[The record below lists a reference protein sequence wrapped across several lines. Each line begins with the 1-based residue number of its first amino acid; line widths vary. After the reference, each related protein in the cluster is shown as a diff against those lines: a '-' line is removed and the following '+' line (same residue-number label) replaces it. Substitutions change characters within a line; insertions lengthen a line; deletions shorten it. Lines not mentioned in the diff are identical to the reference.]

1 MSEISQIGAF
11 DTEIIETSRRIER
24 LVQERAP
31 YTQIEDEQFKLSSL
45 MNQKRRGLYQAK
57 DPSYY
62 VDQFFQCTSADD
74 RRKKAA
80 KFAEGALASINA
92 ILESDDRI
100 ADPVQLETFVSVVEF
115 FRFSSGKDAFS
126 VSDTDDT
133 SALTVP
139 ELPEVFFE
147 QNYLSKIKLG
157 QLSTALMDNDYFTE
171 ENGRYF
177 VNRLSSGRHKTAQ
190 DVPLL
195 VEWKY
200 DVHALATML
209 TLATELGIVNNLGTK
224 KNPKS
229 ADSVDEP
236 DSRAT
241 VAAAILR
248 NFSITLSR
256 PLSDDALIKLIYRHT
271 KEAKDSVETFFSA
284 VEDARRAHSVNKDNR
299 DYKPLET
306 TEGVIR
312 EFYRVQKFLGVA
324 EGIRNQCP
332 HMDFNIVDIFYD
344 LIVASEDE

>member
-1 MSEISQIGAF
+1 
-11 DTEIIETSRRIER
+11 
-24 LVQERAP
+24 
-31 YTQIEDEQFKLSSL
+31 
-45 MNQKRRGLYQAK
+45 
-57 DPSYY
+57 
-62 VDQFFQCTSADD
+62 
-74 RRKKAA
+74 
-80 KFAEGALASINA
+80 LASINA
-92 ILESDDRI
+92 ILESDDQI
-100 ADPVQLETFVSVVEF
+100 ANPEQLETFVSVVEF

-139 ELPEVFFE
+139 ELPEVSFE
-147 QNYLSKIKLG
+147 LNYLSKIKLG
-157 QLSTALMDNDYFTE
+157 QLSTALRDNDYFTE

-177 VNRLSSGRHKTAQ
+177 VNRLSGRHKTVQ
-190 DVPLL
+190 DVSLL
-195 VEWKY
+195 VEWK
-200 DVHALATML
+200 DDIHALATML
-209 TLATELGIVNNLGTK
+209 TLATELGIVTNLGTK

-241 VAAAILR
+241 VAAAILH

-256 PLSDDALIKLIYRHT
+256 PLSDDALVKLIYRHT

-284 VEDARRAHSVNKDNR
+284 VEDARRAHSMNKDNR

-312 EFYRVQKFLGVA
+312 EFYRVQKFLGVT

-332 HMDFNIVDIFYD
+332 HMDFNIADIFYD